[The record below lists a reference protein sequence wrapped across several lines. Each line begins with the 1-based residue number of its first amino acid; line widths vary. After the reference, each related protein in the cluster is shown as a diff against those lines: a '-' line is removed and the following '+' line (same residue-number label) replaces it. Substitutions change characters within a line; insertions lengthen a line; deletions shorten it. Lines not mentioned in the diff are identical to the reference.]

1 MGKAAS
7 GWLTA
12 ALRRWPHWTPRR
24 DCWPSLGNVCPLP
37 MCEGDLEDLPF
48 ADASFDAVTA
58 ENGVF
63 YAEGMTAA
71 MRELAR
77 VVRPGGRFV
86 VTAWGPPEQCEFLT
100 AVMPALG
107 PQDGDWVLEATVLGD
122 E

>member
-1 MGKAAS
+1 
-7 GWLTA
+7 
-12 ALRRWPHWTPRR
+12 
-24 DCWPSLGNVCPLP
+24 